1 MDIFRDNMARDRE
14 DVEQLSNEERE
25 DDDLFTLD
33 EGQF

>member
-1 MDIFRDNMARDRE
+1 MDIFRENMARDRE